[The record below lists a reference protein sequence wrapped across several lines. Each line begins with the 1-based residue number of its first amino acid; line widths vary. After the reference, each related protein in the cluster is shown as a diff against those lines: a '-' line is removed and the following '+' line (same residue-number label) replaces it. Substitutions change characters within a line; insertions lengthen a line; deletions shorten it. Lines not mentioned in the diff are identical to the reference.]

1 MKVGLDQVVGGLEG
15 DVVTVEAE
23 VVEVGVEA
31 EVVEVGAEEDK
42 EACLGEVGVA
52 EEDKRTL
59 PPAPFHGW
67 P

>member
-1 MKVGLDQVVGGLEG
+1 VKVGLDQVVGGLEG

-23 VVEVGVEA
+23 VVEVG
-31 EVVEVGAEEDK
+31 AEEDK
-42 EACLGEVGVA
+42 EASLGEVGVA

-59 PPAPFHGW
+59 LPAPFHGW

>member
-1 MKVGLDQVVGGLEG
+1 VVGGLEG

-23 VVEVGVEA
+23 VVEVG
-31 EVVEVGAEEDK
+31 AEEDK
-42 EACLGEVGVA
+42 EASLGEVGVA

-59 PPAPFHGW
+59 LPAPFHGW

>member
-1 MKVGLDQVVGGLEG
+1 VKVGLDQVVGGLEG

-23 VVEVGVEA
+23 VVEVR
-31 EVVEVGAEEDK
+31 AEEDR
-42 EACLGEVGVA
+42 EAYLGEVGVA